1 MDQNSFVYQ
10 LFVKTIFLSRT
21 LISFYKSDVI
31 ISVALLVDNVIDIS
45 QQVFEIAGVPHGV
58 LQSNFIFRLDK
69 VRPLTNE
76 TSDSQA
82 VLICI
87 MEKVVD
93 PT

>member
-1 MDQNSFVYQ
+1 M
-10 LFVKTIFLSRT
+10 
-21 LISFYKSDVI
+21 
-31 ISVALLVDNVIDIS
+31 
-45 QQVFEIAGVPHGV
+45 FEIAGVPHGV